1 MAPFLFLRDAP
12 SSRVCAVTTRAQAQ
26 DNECKTVLIKG
37 RKRRWRSG
45 TVAIR
50 EIRRLSKSTKNLF
63 PKASFSRLVR
73 EITQVFSSDARY
85 TKGAMAAIRDAAEQY
100 VVEKFMKADLARRH
114 AGRRTLHINDVKFSD
129 FMTHNAAELVGNGIE
144 G

>member
-1 MAPFLFLRDAP
+1 MARTKQTI
-12 SSRVCAVTTRAQAQ
+12 SSSKKPPHLIHKEKAA
-26 DNECKTVLIKG
+26 DTVLIKG

-45 TVAIR
+45 TVALR
-50 EIRRLSKSTKNLF
+50 EIRRQSRSTKSIF
-63 PKASFSRLVR
+63 PKAPFSRLVR
-73 EITQVFSSDARY
+73 EITQDISSGARY
-85 TKGAMAAIRDAAEQY
+85 TKGGLAAIQEAAEQY

-129 FMTHNAAELVGNGIE
+129 FMTHKASELVGNGIK

>member
-1 MAPFLFLRDAP
+1 M
-12 SSRVCAVTTRAQAQ
+12 
-26 DNECKTVLIKG
+26 
-37 RKRRWRSG
+37 
-45 TVAIR
+45 R

-129 FMTHNAAELVGNGIE
+129 FMTHNASELVGNGIA